1 MINSKPAGFDS
12 YASDFSFAEWNE
24 TRASHAFIAILLMNI
39 PHQTYQELLNCTRFD
54 DLRDQVQSIVRQL
67 GFDGFLYL
75 TLVGQADPGSDP
87 ETFVLSS
94 YHPEFVQQYQARHCY
109 RHDPAANYIRQHQL
123 PTHWGRHSFTGTQAE
138 AMYRTASKYG
148 VCSGATFPVTPPM
161 VTIAGFGYATRKAY
175 DQALPTILKS
185 LPHGQLLA
193 VHVHQA
199 ITRLLNLYESPE
211 AHTITPREK
220 ACLTLAAQGL
230 RDSEIADMLGI
241 TNRTVLFHL
250 GNVRRKLQADNR
262 AQMIARA
269 MALKV
274 IGL

>member
-1 MINSKPAGFDS
+1 
-12 YASDFSFAEWNE
+12 
-24 TRASHAFIAILLMNI
+24 MNAT
-39 PHQTYQELLNCTRFD
+39 PNQSYQELLSSTHFD
-54 DLRDQVQSIVRQL
+54 ELRDRIQVIVKQL

-75 TLVGQADPGSDP
+75 TLLGKAEPGVDP

-94 YHPEFVQQYQARHCY
+94 YHPDFVQQYQSRHCY
-109 RHDPAANYIRQHQL
+109 RMDPAANYIRQYQL
-123 PTHWGRHSFTGTQAE
+123 PTPWGLHDFTGPQAE
-138 AMYRTASKYG
+138 AMYRTATKYG

-161 VTIAGFGYATRKAY
+161 VTVAGFGYATAKPY
-175 DQALPTILKS
+175 EQALPAILAS
-185 LPHGQLLA
+185 MPHGQLLA

-199 ITRLLNLYESPE
+199 ITRLLNLFESPE

-230 RDSEIADMLGI
+230 RDGEIADMLGI
-241 TNRTVLFHL
+241 ATRTVLFHL
-250 GNVRRKLQADNR
+250 GNARRKLQADNR

-274 IGL
+274 IGI

>member
-1 MINSKPAGFDS
+1 MT
-12 YASDFSFAEWNE
+12 E
-24 TRASHAFIAILLMNI
+24 I
-39 PHQTYQELLNCTRFD
+39 PHQTYQELLSCTHFD
-54 DLRDQVQSIVRQL
+54 ELRDHVQAIVQHL

-75 TLVGQADPGSDP
+75 TLLGKAEPGVDP

-94 YHPEFVQQYQARHCY
+94 YHPDFVRQYQSRHCY
-109 RHDPAANYIRQHQL
+109 RLDPAANHIRQHQL
-123 PTHWGRHSFTGTQAE
+123 PTPWGLHNFTGTQAE

-161 VTIAGFGYATRKAY
+161 VTVAGFGYATSKPY
-175 DQALPTILKS
+175 DQALPAILNS
-185 LPHGQLLA
+185 MPHGQLLA

-199 ITRLLNLYESPE
+199 ITRLLNLFESPE

-220 ACLTLAAQGL
+220 ACLSLAAQGL
-230 RDSEIADMLGI
+230 RDSEIADMLAI
-241 TNRTVLFHL
+241 SSRTVLFHL
-250 GNVRRKLQADNR
+250 SNARRKLQADNR

-274 IGL
+274 IGI